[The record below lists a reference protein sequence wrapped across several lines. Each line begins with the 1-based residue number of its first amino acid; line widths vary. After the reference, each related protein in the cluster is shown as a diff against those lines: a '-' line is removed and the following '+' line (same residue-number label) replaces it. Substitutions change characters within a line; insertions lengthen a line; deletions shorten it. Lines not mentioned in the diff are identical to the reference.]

1 MKLEWN
7 DIKDDRIYYTRS
19 KTKGNF
25 IVKILPPVREI
36 FDYYQANSRGT
47 KYVFPILLW
56 NDLNPNQLENRK
68 SKALKKFNKD
78 LKVIA
83 SICNID
89 KIVSSYVARHSFAN
103 CLKQKGVPTD
113 VISESMGHQD
123 ITTTKA
129 YLKELDNGI
138 IDEANELLLT

>member
-1 MKLEWN
+1 MSVPGLK
-7 DIKDDRIYYTRS
+7 
-19 KTKGNF
+19 KGNF

-36 FDYYQANSRGT
+36 FDYYQANSKGT
-47 KYVFPILLW
+47 KYVFPILLH

-68 SKALKKFNKD
+68 SKALKKINKD

-83 SICNID
+83 SIGNID
-89 KIVSSYVARHSFAN
+89 KIVSSYDARHSFAN

-129 YLKELDNGI
+129 YLKELDSGI

>member
-1 MKLEWN
+1 M
-7 DIKDDRIYYTRS
+7 
-19 KTKGNF
+19 
-25 IVKILPPVREI
+25 
-36 FDYYQANSRGT
+36 
-47 KYVFPILLW
+47 
-56 NDLNPNQLENRK
+56 
-68 SKALKKFNKD
+68 
-78 LKVIA
+78 KVIA

-129 YLKELDNGI
+129 YLKELDSGI